1 MTKLSATHSILAVL
15 TASVII
21 ACGGAALPPEE
32 APAEA
37 TSPDERLT
45 RLYVFDCGRI
55 TLAEVSQSSIFSL
68 SEDEVYRW

>member
-21 ACGGAALPPEE
+21 ACGGAAPPPEE

-45 RLYVFDCGRI
+45 RLYVFD
-55 TLAEVSQSSIFSL
+55 
-68 SEDEVYRW
+68 